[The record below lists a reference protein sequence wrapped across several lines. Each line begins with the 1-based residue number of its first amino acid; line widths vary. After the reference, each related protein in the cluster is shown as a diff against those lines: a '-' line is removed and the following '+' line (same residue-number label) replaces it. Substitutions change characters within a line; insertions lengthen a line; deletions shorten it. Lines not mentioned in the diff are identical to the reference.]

1 MNKLAQHYFSD
12 KLEARDSPEK
22 GGYAVFAT
30 VAISKGELLA
40 MWGGDI
46 LTWEQFLN
54 KSDGQRHHSIQ
65 VWDSLFQV
73 SYRDDEGPAA
83 ADYFNHSCTP
93 NAGLCSPISLE
104 AMSDIQAGEEVC
116 FDYAMSDSTDY
127 DEFQCACGT
136 AHCRGWVKGSDWQR
150 PELQARYKDYF
161 SPYLKRR
168 IASGCIG

>member
-1 MNKLAQHYFSD
+1 MNTMKNLTQHFFSD
-12 KLEARDSPEK
+12 KLEARNSPET
-22 GGYAVFAT
+22 GGYAVFAKAP
-30 VAISKGELLA
+30 VAKGELLA

-46 LTWEQFLN
+46 VNGEQLKA
-54 KSDGQRHHSIQ
+54 KSQEQQSHSIQ
-65 VWDSLFQV
+65 VWDDLFQV
-73 SYRDDEGPAA
+73 SYRDNEDPAP

-104 AMSDIQAGEEVC
+104 AMRDIEAGEEVC

-136 AHCRGWVKGSDWQR
+136 AHCRGEVKGTDWQR
-150 PELQARYKDYF
+150 PELQARYGEYF

-168 IASGCIG
+168 IAGK